1 MAFTRKN
8 VWAQG
13 GDFSDPNILW
23 YARAAKAMQSRK
35 LADRTSWRFFGAIH
49 GFYRPWWQQLG
60 YWSSSD
66 QMPSQGDQRTYWKQ
80 CQHGSWYFLPWHRG
94 YLLAFEAILRDAI
107 STMPGAPS
115 DWALP
120 YWNYFG
126 PNQNA
131 LPPAF
136 ASPDW
141 PDGTGDNPLFVTARY
156 GPDDSGK
163 VYVPM
168 DAVNLDALGDP
179 DFIGPGS
186 GGSQGFGGIS
196 TGFSHGGDTHGGIES
211 QPHDQVHGLVGGGD
225 QQTLGLMSWP
235 DLAGLDPIFWLHHA
249 NIDRLW
255 EVWVGLPTS
264 TGNPQQSN
272 WVKGP
277 ASSGQ
282 RAFVMPMPGGNTLT
296 YTPGDM
302 TNLTTLGYTY
312 DDLSSPFATPQAVA
326 RLQVLGAPP
335 AAAAAARSPAM
346 AGSKNVEL
354 LGASSQGLR
363 LSGREAKA
371 AVALDSAVKSKVAAS
386 LNAVARAATPTT
398 PDRVFLN
405 LENVRGLNDATVLSV
420 YINVPEGEDPAR
432 YPDNKA
438 GTVSLFGVSKASS
451 ADDTH
456 AGNGL
461 TFVLEI
467 TRVIDKLHLSG
478 ALDASQL
485 HVRLVPRKPV
495 PDDAQISVGRISI
508 YRQGA

>member
-1 MAFTRKN
+1 
-8 VWAQG
+8 
-13 GDFSDPNILW
+13 
-23 YARAAKAMQSRK
+23 
-35 LADRTSWRFFGAIH
+35 
-49 GFYRPWWQQLG
+49 
-60 YWSSSD
+60 
-66 QMPSQGDQRTYWKQ
+66 
-80 CQHGSWYFLPWHRG
+80 
-94 YLLAFEAILRDAI
+94 
-107 STMPGAPS
+107 
-115 DWALP
+115 
-120 YWNYFG
+120 
-126 PNQNA
+126 
-131 LPPAF
+131 
-136 ASPDW
+136 
-141 PDGTGDNPLFVTARY
+141 
-156 GPDDSGK
+156 
-163 VYVPM
+163 
-168 DAVNLDALGDP
+168 
-179 DFIGPGS
+179 
-186 GGSQGFGGIS
+186 
-196 TGFSHGGDTHGGIES
+196 
-211 QPHDQVHGLVGGGD
+211 
-225 QQTLGLMSWP
+225 
-235 DLAGLDPIFWLHHA
+235 
-249 NIDRLW
+249 
-255 EVWVGLPTS
+255 
-264 TGNPQQSN
+264 
-272 WVKGP
+272 
-277 ASSGQ
+277 
-282 RAFVMPMPGGNTLT
+282 
-296 YTPGDM
+296 
-302 TNLTTLGYTY
+302 
-312 DDLSSPFATPQAVA
+312 
-326 RLQVLGAPP
+326 
-335 AAAAAARSPAM
+335 M

-386 LNAVARAATPTT
+386 LNAVARAATPAT